1 MWMIWLIPNIDI
13 KLLIIFLVKEKVRG
27 MFKTCLRMNLL
38 ISLLSVAE
46 FKSFEDIGVIGKKR
60 RKFWLYV
67 WNDSGS
73 S

>member
-13 KLLIIFLVKEKVRG
+13 KLLIIFLVKEKGRG

-46 FKSFEDIGVIGKKR
+46 FKSFEDIGVIGKK
-60 RKFWLYV
+60 KKKILTLCLE
-67 WNDSGS
+67 
-73 S
+73 